1 MVKPPSQPYTGDE
14 MMDNVIRMNT
24 ELLSELWILRDRV
37 TILEHMLQEKGIV
50 DRKAINDYVPAGPL
64 ADELNRERD
73 AMVEKVVG
81 GAWMQGFT
89 VESLVAKA
97 KKYAGTS

>member
-1 MVKPPSQPYTGDE
+1 MVNPPKKPYTGDE

-24 ELLSELWILRDRV
+24 ELMSELWILRDRV
-37 TILEHMLQEKGIV
+37 TLLEHLLQQRGV
-50 DRKAINDYVPAGPL
+50 LDRKRLDDLVPTGEL
-64 ADELNRERD
+64 AKELRRERD
-73 AMVEKVVG
+73 ALVEKIVG

-97 KKYAGTS
+97 RRDD